1 MTQTHNYLAID
12 LGAESGRAIL
22 GQLEA
27 GRLTLSEVHRF
38 PNGPVRVAA
47 QVHGEGA
54 SASKV
59 SLQWDILRLWAEVK
73 QSLALAASQPGT
85 ALAGI
90 GIDTWGVDFGLLD
103 RNGGLIANPYHY
115 RDNRTDGMLD
125 EAFRRVPRAEI
136 FQHTGIQFMQLNSL
150 YQLLAMALD
159 GSPAL
164 QAAETFLTIPDLLNY
179 WLTGRAMCEFTNTT
193 TTQCYNPVLKDWD
206 RALLGRLGIPTHI
219 FPAIVPPGTV
229 LGKLLPYVVE
239 EAGLD
244 AQSSPFVIAPACHD
258 TGSAVAAVPASQP
271 GFAWISSGTWSV
283 VGAEWPQPVISE
295 QSLAYNFTNEG
306 GVCDTF
312 RFSKNVMGLW
322 LVQECRRTWAS
333 QGADLSYAALT
344 QMADQA
350 EPFQSVIDP
359 DSPEF
364 FKPGDMP
371 ARIHDFCR
379 RTEQKAPENK
389 AATIR
394 CVLESLALK
403 YRWVIERL
411 EEMVG
416 QRLEP
421 IHIVGGGTQ
430 NQLLN
435 QLTADAT
442 GKTVVAGPVEATA
455 IGNLLMQA
463 IALGHLQSLP
473 DGRALVRSSFPPA
486 VYKPAGQA
494 GWDAAYQ
501 RLLDAIAQT
510 G

>member
-1 MTQTHNYLAID
+1 
-12 LGAESGRAIL
+12 
-22 GQLEA
+22 
-27 GRLTLSEVHRF
+27 
-38 PNGPVRVAA
+38 VA
-47 QVHGEGA
+47 
-54 SASKV
+54 
-59 SLQWDILRLWAEVK
+59 
-73 QSLALAASQPGT
+73 
-85 ALAGI
+85 
-90 GIDTWGVDFGLLD
+90 
-103 RNGGLIANPYHY
+103 
-115 RDNRTDGMLD
+115 
-125 EAFRRVPRAEI
+125 
-136 FQHTGIQFMQLNSL
+136 
-150 YQLLAMALD
+150 
-159 GSPAL
+159 
-164 QAAETFLTIPDLLNY
+164 
-179 WLTGRAMCEFTNTT
+179 
-193 TTQCYNPVLKDWD
+193 
-206 RALLGRLGIPTHI
+206 
-219 FPAIVPPGTV
+219 
-229 LGKLLPYVVE
+229 
-239 EAGLD
+239 
-244 AQSSPFVIAPACHD
+244 VIAPACHD
-258 TGSAVAAVPASQP
+258 TGSAVAAVPARQP

-306 GVCDTF
+306 GVCGTF
-312 RFSKNVMGLW
+312 RFSRNVMGLW

-333 QGADLSYAALT
+333 QGADLSYAELA
-344 QMADQA
+344 QMAFQA
-350 EPFQSVIDP
+350 KPFQSVIDP

-379 RTEQKAPENK
+379 WTGQKAPESK

-435 QLTADAT
+435 QFTADAT

-473 DGRALVRSSFPPA
+473 EGRALVRDSFPPT
-486 VYKPAGQA
+486 VFNPAGQA
-494 GWDAAYQ
+494 GWDAAY
-501 RLLDAIAQT
+501 RRMLDLLVQT